1 MRRLRLRSVCGG
13 HRDFG
18 LSVRSKIFLCLPIRV
33 EFETVTMTPHLIKM
47 AASGGK
53 KLGKLVKGM
62 KKTVEKVIHPP
73 FLKTNI
79 PAGQASPAPP
89 LGTQLGQ
96 VR

>member
-1 MRRLRLRSVCGG
+1 
-13 HRDFG
+13 
-18 LSVRSKIFLCLPIRV
+18 
-33 EFETVTMTPHLIKM
+33 M

-89 LGTQLGQ
+89 LGSQLGQ
-96 VR
+96 VRQWLLRLIRALQRSGLAKSRPHILEDFTYLAPV

>member
-1 MRRLRLRSVCGG
+1 
-13 HRDFG
+13 
-18 LSVRSKIFLCLPIRV
+18 
-33 EFETVTMTPHLIKM
+33 M
-47 AASGGK
+47 ASTAGK

-62 KKTVEKVIHPP
+62 KKATVEKVIHPP

-79 PAGQASPAPP
+79 PAGQATPAPP

>member
-1 MRRLRLRSVCGG
+1 VNPVIFEFELAHHKEDLYITPLIPGNFYT
-13 HRDFG
+13 HRDG
-18 LSVRSKIFLCLPIRV
+18 
-33 EFETVTMTPHLIKM
+33 KM

-96 VR
+96 VCQ

>member
-1 MRRLRLRSVCGG
+1 M
-13 HRDFG
+13 
-18 LSVRSKIFLCLPIRV
+18 
-33 EFETVTMTPHLIKM
+33 
-47 AASGGK
+47 ASGGK

-73 FLKTNI
+73 FLKTYI

-96 VR
+96 VCHRLCLIVVFAWV